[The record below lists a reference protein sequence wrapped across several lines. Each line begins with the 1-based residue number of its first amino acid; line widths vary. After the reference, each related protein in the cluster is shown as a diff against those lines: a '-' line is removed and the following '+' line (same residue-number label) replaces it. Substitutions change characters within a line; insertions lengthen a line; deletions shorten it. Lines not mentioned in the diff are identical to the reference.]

1 MAPNSA
7 GVATGTPASA
17 PPVVEREGS
26 VNDMAFLLDCYRRY
40 GPIFTLP
47 QRGAAARR
55 DGDLFTVLAGPEAN
69 LFTMRATAVHQDPEA
84 ITLRS
89 DNHWEEFSNELGM
102 QGHTREGDAHKRHR
116 TLTKRGY
123 ARTAVLHRI
132 PDLVRYA
139 AAATRDW
146 QSGTRLAVVAD
157 IQRMVSEQLG
167 QVLIGYSPAEYVPEL
182 VTFVRTTKITMLLQT
197 HDYSALA
204 TPEYAHARDRVFE
217 LGQRAIAARLG
228 IPPAQRPGDL
238 LDDMLAARGVSSA
251 DDAPPLLLAATI
263 GPFLA
268 GLETASYRTAFLLD
282 LLLRHPKVLDRVRAE
297 VARWFAGP
305 LTWERLKECRALFG
319 GMMDALRLYPG
330 PARLWYRCVRDF
342 TFAGHRVQAGESV
355 IVVYD
360 MPHRLAEVY
369 PRPEQ
374 FDVDRYEPPRSEH
387 RRPGVHAPFGIGGHT
402 CLGSGIAEVQMM
414 TNVAVMLHRHDLVP
428 DPLGMPFDADADAD
442 LALHIGVLG
451 RRR

>member
-1 MAPNSA
+1 MAPKTTELAS
-7 GVATGTPASA
+7 GTLAPA
-17 PPVVEREGS
+17 PPMVDEEGS

-40 GPIFTLP
+40 GPIFKLP

-55 DGDLFTVLAGPEAN
+55 DGDLFTVLAGLEAN
-69 LFTMRATAVHQDPEA
+69 LFTMRATGMHQDA
-84 ITLRS
+84 GSIKLRS
-89 DNHWEEFSNELGM
+89 DSHWEEFSNELGM
-102 QGHTREGDAHKRHR
+102 QGHTREGEAHRQHR

-132 PDLVRYA
+132 PELVRYA
-139 AAATRDW
+139 EQAIRDW
-146 QSGTRLAVVAD
+146 RPGSRVAVVTD

-167 QVLIGYSPAEYVPEL
+167 QVLIGYSPADYVTEL

-204 TPEYAHARDRVFE
+204 TPEYAHARDRAFE
-217 LGQRAIAARLG
+217 LGRKALAARLCL
-228 IPPAQRPGDL
+228 PPEQRPGDL
-238 LDDMLAARGVSSA
+238 LDDMLSVRDLTSA
-251 DDAPPLLLAATI
+251 DDAHPLLLAATI

-282 LLLRHPKVLDRVRAE
+282 LLLRHPDALKRVRTE
-297 VARWFAGP
+297 ITEWFAGP
-305 LTWERLKECRALFG
+305 LTWGRLKACRALFG

-330 PARLWYRCVRDF
+330 PARLWYRCVDSF
-342 TFAGHRVQAGESV
+342 TFAGHRVEAGDSV

-360 MPHRLAEVY
+360 MPHRLDEVF
-369 PRPEQ
+369 PSPDA

-387 RRPGVHAPFGIGGHT
+387 RQPGGYAPFGIGGHT

-414 TNVAVMLHRHDLVP
+414 ANVAAILRDYDLAP
-428 DPLGMPFDADADAD
+428 DPLGTAFDGDADADNAMHV
-442 LALHIGVLG
+442 AVLG
-451 RRR
+451 RLR